1 MTDDL
6 RASRARQ
13 AAEVREKAIQRA
25 KAKTGRE
32 GVTRAR
38 VQAYEATHRA
48 LRAELEAAR
57 NA

>member
-6 RASRARQ
+6 RAARARR
-13 AAEVREKAIQRA
+13 AAEAREKAIQRA

-38 VQAYEATHRA
+38 VEAYMATHKA
-48 LRAELEAAR
+48 LAAELEAR
-57 NA
+57 R

>member
-6 RASRARQ
+6 RAARARR
-13 AAEVREKAIQRA
+13 AAEAREKAIQRA
-25 KAKTGRE
+25 KAKTGKD

-48 LRAELEAAR
+48 LRAELEAR
-57 NA
+57 R

>member
-48 LRAELEAAR
+48 LRAELEAR